1 MTIAPRFQKILG
13 LACLAAATAV
23 IMWLKRGDLASHEL
37 GPIDLVERSSM
48 DSFPAS
54 DAPPW
59 NPPGSFEIR

>member
-1 MTIAPRFQKILG
+1 MTIAPRFQKIFG
-13 LACLAAATAV
+13 LACVAGAV
-23 IMWLKRGDLASHEL
+23 ALILRLKRSDLASREL

-59 NPPGSFEIR
+59 NPPGSFEIH